1 MRHVGSR
8 AVSGAAV
15 HVQPVVRTKARSL
28 GPAGVAWLDRL
39 PGLVAELER
48 RWSVRVIES
57 LTGGTSAYVGLAR
70 TADGDDVVIKAAVPD
85 PDFADEIGT
94 LARAD
99 GRGYVQLLAYDAAE
113 HAVLLEALDTSLDR
127 SGLPPEE
134 QIEVMSRL
142 LAQAWTVPRAATGRS
157 AEPTDKASGLAELV
171 RRLADELDHPCPPQV
186 VDRALLYAGR
196 RAAAFRPDA
205 CVLLHGDAAPANALA
220 ARTPRPGAET
230 GYLLVDPDGFAGDPA
245 YDVGVAMRD
254 WHPQLLAADD
264 PGRLA
269 RRYAGLLAAGSDIDA
284 QEVWEWGYLERVS
297 TGLYALAFGAVELAR
312 PFFRT
317 AELLLDA

>member
-1 MRHVGSR
+1 
-8 AVSGAAV
+8 VSGAAV
-15 HVQPVVRTKARSL
+15 QVQPVVRAKARSL
-28 GPAGVAWLDRL
+28 GAAGAVWLDRL
-39 PGLVAELER
+39 PGLVAGLER
-48 RWSVRVIES
+48 RWSVQVVES

-70 TADGDDVVIKAAVPD
+70 TADGDDVVLKVSVPD

-94 LARAD
+94 LERAG
-99 GRGYVQLLAYDAAE
+99 GRSYVRLLAYDEAE
-113 HAVLLEALDTSLDR
+113 RAMLLEALGTSLDR
-127 SGLPPEE
+127 SGLPPEA

-157 AEPTDKASGLAELV
+157 ADPTDKASGLAGLV
-171 RRLADELDHPCPPQV
+171 RQLSGQLDHPFPSQV
-186 VDRALLYAGR
+186 VDRALLYADR

-220 ARTPRPGAET
+220 ARAPRPGAET

-245 YDVGVAMRD
+245 YDVGVALRD
-254 WHPQLLAADD
+254 WHPELLAADD

-269 RRYAGLLAAGSDIDA
+269 RRYAELLATGSGLDA

-297 TGLYALAFGAVELAR
+297 TGLYVLAFGAVDLAR

>member
-1 MRHVGSR
+1 M
-8 AVSGAAV
+8 SGAAV
-15 HVQPVVRTKARSL
+15 QVQPAVLAKARSL
-28 GPAGVAWLDRL
+28 GAAGAAWLDRL

-48 RWSVRVIES
+48 RLSVQVVES

-70 TADGDDVVIKAAVPD
+70 TADGDDVVLKVSVPD

-94 LARAD
+94 LERAE
-99 GRGYVQLLAYDAAE
+99 GRGYVRLLAHDEAE
-113 HAVLLEALDTSLDR
+113 RAMLLEALGTSLDR
-127 SGLPPEE
+127 SGLPPDE
-134 QIEVMSRL
+134 QIAIMARL
-142 LAQAWTVPRAATGRS
+142 LAQAWTVPRAATGGS
-157 AEPTDKASGLAELV
+157 AEPTDKASSLARLV
-171 RRLADELDHPCPPQV
+171 RENAGKTDHPFPPQV
-186 VDRALLYAGR
+186 VDQALLYADR
-196 RAAAFRPDA
+196 RAAAFRPDT

-220 ARTPRPGAET
+220 ARAPRPGAET

-245 YDVGVAMRD
+245 YDVGVALRD
-254 WHPQLLAADD
+254 WHPELLAADD

-269 RRYAGLLAAGSDIDA
+269 RRYAELLAAGSGLDA

-297 TGLYALAFGAVELAR
+297 TGLYVLAFGAAVLAR

>member
-1 MRHVGSR
+1 
-8 AVSGAAV
+8 VSGAAV
-15 HVQPVVRTKARSL
+15 QVQPVVRAKARSL
-28 GPAGVAWLDRL
+28 GAAGTAWLDRL

-48 RWSVRVIES
+48 RWSVQVVES

-70 TADGDDVVIKAAVPD
+70 AADGDDVVLKVSVPD
-85 PDFADEIGT
+85 SDFGDEIGT
-94 LARAD
+94 LERAG
-99 GRGYVQLLAYDAAE
+99 GRGYVRLLAYDESE
-113 HAVLLEALDTSLDR
+113 HAVLLEALGTSLNR

-142 LAQAWTVPRAATGRS
+142 LAQAWTVPRATTGRS
-157 AEPTDKASGLAELV
+157 AEATDKASSLARLV
-171 RRLADELDHPCPPQV
+171 RQNFGETNHPCPPQV

-220 ARTPRPGAET
+220 ARTPRLGAET
-230 GYLLVDPDGFAGDPA
+230 GYLFVDPDGFAGDPA
-245 YDVGVAMRD
+245 YDLGVALRD

-269 RRYAGLLAAGSDIDA
+269 RRYAGLLATGSGLDPQA
-284 QEVWEWGYLERVS
+284 VWEWGYLERVS
-297 TGLYALAFGAVELAR
+297 TGLYALAFGAADLAR